1 MNSRLPHFLDTLQN
15 KLLTA
20 TAAAVL
26 LAPLAATANAASL
39 LAPTP
44 SPDDNYNEHFT
55 FVGDLIDG
63 GYLWIQLTVTN
74 LGPGSGNA
82 SCRVVAVRPGMPA
95 WTVSERFGSGEW
107 NHDAATDT
115 LNVGS
120 CSAKL
125 GTQPVVKANLDGGRA
140 ELRFGGA
147 ATPATPHPAIAIGT
161 HRHAT
166 TWLLPFASATALLQ
180 LPGREP
186 VTASA
191 GGYGEHTRSNVPP
204 RTLAKRW
211 IRFRATRGGTK
222 VILLARQDLDG
233 RLQPAWIAAQ
243 GKPAV
248 RFDQLQ
254 LQRGGTKTAPSWK
267 IELSAGGK
275 STQIHS
281 TSLLVR
287 SAPMEEFNRL
297 AAAVMRPIVGSPVT
311 FVHRATL
318 HVAGE
323 APTHGILEI
332 LEDDQ

>member
-1 MNSRLPHFLDTLQN
+1 MNIRLPHRL
-15 KLLTA
+15 KLLPNMRLA
-20 TAAAVL
+20 TMAAAVL
-26 LAPLAATANAASL
+26 LAPVAATADAASL
-39 LAPTP
+39 LAPT
-44 SPDDNYNEHFT
+44 SSGDDNYNEHFT
-55 FVGDLIDG
+55 FVGDLVDG

-82 SCRVVAVRPGMPA
+82 SCRVVAVRPGMPP
-95 WTVSERFGSGEW
+95 WTVSQRFGSGEW
-107 NHDAATDT
+107 SHDAATDT
-115 LNVGS
+115 LNMGN

-125 GTQPVVKANLDGGRA
+125 GAQPVVKANLGGGRA
-140 ELRFGGA
+140 ELRFAGA
-147 ATPATPHPAIAIGT
+147 ATPSSPHPAITIGNY
-161 HRHAT
+161 RHAT
-166 TWLLPFASATALLQ
+166 SWLLPFASATALLQ
-180 LPGREP
+180 LPGREL
-186 VTASA
+186 VTANA
-191 GGYGEHTRSNVPP
+191 GGYGETTRSNVPP

-211 IRFRATRGGTK
+211 IRFRATRGNTK

-254 LQRGGTKTAPSWK
+254 LQRGGTKAAPTWK
-267 IELSAGGK
+267 IDLSSGGK
-275 STQIHS
+275 STQILS

-287 SAPMEEFNRL
+287 SAPMEEFNRFV
-297 AAAVMRPIVGSPVT
+297 AAVMRPIVGSPVT

-318 HVAGE
+318 QIGGE

>member
-1 MNSRLPHFLDTLQN
+1 MTNRPSRLPRE
-15 KLLTA
+15 LLLMRFA
-20 TAAAVL
+20 TVAASVLLPAAAHG
-26 LAPLAATANAASL
+26 ASL
-39 LAPTP
+39 LAPTL
-44 SPDDNYNEHFT
+44 STDDNYNEHFT
-55 FVGDLIDG
+55 FVGDMVDG
-63 GYLWIQLTVTN
+63 GYLWMQLTVTN
-74 LGPGSGNA
+74 LGPGSGHG

-95 WTVSERFGSGEW
+95 WSVSQRLGSGEW
-107 NHDAATDT
+107 SHDAATDT
-115 LNVGS
+115 LTMGN

-125 GTQPVVKANLDGGRA
+125 GAQPVVRATLDGGRA
-140 ELRFGGA
+140 ELRFAGP
-147 ATPATPHPAIAIGT
+147 ATPATPHAAIAVGN

-180 LPGREP
+180 LPGRQP

-191 GGYGEHTRSNVPP
+191 GGYAEHTRSNVPP

-233 RLQPAWIAAQ
+233 RLQPAWIATQ

-254 LQRGGTKTAPSWK
+254 LQRGGTKAAPTWK
-267 IELSAGGK
+267 IDLSTGGK
-275 STQIHS
+275 STQIVS
-281 TSLLVR
+281 NSLLVR

-297 AAAVMRPIVGSPVT
+297 VAAVMRPIVGSPVT

-318 HVAGE
+318 QVPGE
-323 APTHGILEI
+323 GPTPGILEI
-332 LEDDQ
+332 LEDDQP